1 MDFIKIAICDCEK
14 NIRAYLASLVRKQG
28 VECEIAEY
36 VSADEYLLDQT
47 EHDLLFLDIE
57 LAGDGSGMDGMEL
70 ARRIRGMELERQPVI
85 IFVTGYEK
93 YVYDAF
99 DVWAFQY
106 LLKPIDEQRFA
117 EVFGRAA
124 QIIFEAEQKKKM
136 LVIQYGSENRAVP
149 IQDINY
155 IESRNHK
162 VVLYLK
168 DGELEYYEKIG
179 RLEEELQGLDNENM
193 IYRNVAAGY
202 SAFMIH
208 RIILLSVMLLFLSK
222 KLEKGPL
229 ELHTKELCY
238 LCLTPVV
245 GVMFGNII
253 FRLLFTVKENVFF
266 SLYDQYPAF
275 IGLVPLIAALF
286 YAGMVVTVA
295 SWREMVGLQEEKKKY
310 FVEQQQLAAIRE
322 RIGEVEQFYDGIRR
336 MKHEMKNHLTNIKGL
351 AGSGSYEEMEQYI
364 ARMDES
370 MDAFEMSVRTGNA
383 VTDVIVND
391 KQKAA
396 ERMGIRFRSDFV
408 YPASDRYNAYDI
420 AIIVNNLLQNAL
432 EACGRMTSGEFL

>member
-1 MDFIKIAICDCEK
+1 M
-14 NIRAYLASLVRKQG
+14 
-28 VECEIAEY
+28 
-36 VSADEYLLDQT
+36 
-47 EHDLLFLDIE
+47 
-57 LAGDGSGMDGMEL
+57 
-70 ARRIRGMELERQPVI
+70 
-85 IFVTGYEK
+85 
-93 YVYDAF
+93 
-99 DVWAFQY
+99 
-106 LLKPIDEQRFA
+106 
-117 EVFGRAA
+117 
-124 QIIFEAEQKKKM
+124 
-136 LVIQYGSENRAVP
+136 
-149 IQDINY
+149 
-155 IESRNHK
+155 
-162 VVLYLK
+162 
-168 DGELEYYEKIG
+168 
-179 RLEEELQGLDNENM
+179 QGLDNENM

-202 SAFMIH
+202 SAFMIL

-222 KLEKGPL
+222 KLKKGPP

-245 GVMFGNII
+245 GIMFGNII

-295 SWREMVGLQEEKKKY
+295 SWQEMVGLQEEKKKY
-310 FVEQQQLAAIRE
+310 FVEQQLRAIRE

-370 MDAFEMSVRTGNA
+370 MDVLEMSARTGNA

-396 ERMGIRFRSDFV
+396 EKLGIRFRSDFV

-432 EACGRMTSGEFL
+432 EACERMASGEKYLSLSGSRKNRFFLISVKNSFEGEVVFDKSTNLPVSTKAPEVSGGPAPLHGIGLSNVRREAAKYLGNVDIKVKKNEFSVTVLLQERSSHK

>member
-1 MDFIKIAICDCEK
+1 M
-14 NIRAYLASLVRKQG
+14 
-28 VECEIAEY
+28 
-36 VSADEYLLDQT
+36 
-47 EHDLLFLDIE
+47 
-57 LAGDGSGMDGMEL
+57 
-70 ARRIRGMELERQPVI
+70 
-85 IFVTGYEK
+85 
-93 YVYDAF
+93 
-99 DVWAFQY
+99 
-106 LLKPIDEQRFA
+106 
-117 EVFGRAA
+117 
-124 QIIFEAEQKKKM
+124 
-136 LVIQYGSENRAVP
+136 
-149 IQDINY
+149 
-155 IESRNHK
+155 
-162 VVLYLK
+162 
-168 DGELEYYEKIG
+168 
-179 RLEEELQGLDNENM
+179 QGLDNENM

-202 SAFMIH
+202 SAFMIL

-222 KLEKGPL
+222 KLKKGPQ

-245 GVMFGNII
+245 GIMFGNII

-295 SWREMVGLQEEKKKY
+295 SWQEMVGLQEEKKKY
-310 FVEQQQLAAIRE
+310 FVEQQQLRAIRE

-364 ARMDES
+364 TRMDES
-370 MDAFEMSVRTGNA
+370 MNVFEMSVRTGNA

-396 ERMGIRFRSDFV
+396 EKLGIRFRSDFV

-432 EACGRMTSGEFL
+432 EACERMTSGERYISLSGSRKNRFFLISVKNSFEGEVVFDKSTNLPVSTKAPESSGGPAPLHGIGLLNVRREAAKYLGNVDIKVKKNEFSVIVLLQERSNHE